1 LPRFRTP
8 AADAFDIVPR
18 NIASTAM
25 RVIGGLAAGD
35 AAAWRAV
42 KQAKDM
48 PPQVVIARVGIHYRL
63 LLRTEAGDLEVLD
76 LVARQSLETTLGKMR
91 SA

>member
-1 LPRFRTP
+1 
-8 AADAFDIVPR
+8 
-18 NIASTAM
+18 M

-35 AAAWRAV
+35 ATAWRAV

-48 PPQVVIARVGIHYRL
+48 PRQVIIARVGIHYRL
-63 LLRTEAGDLEVLD
+63 LLRTVDGNLEVLD
-76 LVARQSLETTLGKMR
+76 LVARQGLETTLRKMR